1 MHRPHWQFVQPLQ
14 ASRVVTQVRMIG
26 IFDQRPVVDDVAAE
40 QGLGFGFP
48 QADAAGRVAGGVE
61 DFEYAVAQ
69 VEHVAFIDEPCG
81 GCGFDLVFGVAQWA
95 VGVGFEH
102 VVADVCIGQGR
113 CSCGVGEDVGFG
125 RVYQALGELVV
136 PGDVVEVGVAGH
148 GEQRSVGE
156 PGQLLAQ
163 ADHAGAG
170 VDQHVAVTA
179 LNMPEVAAVIRAHQR
194 LVDQADA
201 IGALLYFK
209 PLVTGDD
216 FHGST
221 LRLPGIALS
230 ALGEIVRCGP

>member
-1 MHRPHWQFVQPLQ
+1 MHRPDRQFAQPLQ
-14 ASRVVTQVRMIG
+14 AGSVVIQVRVVGV
-26 IFDQRPVVDDVAAE
+26 FDQRPVVDDVAAE

-48 QADAAGRVAGGVE
+48 EANAAGRVAGGVE

-69 VEHVAFIDEPCG
+69 VEHVAFVDEACS

-102 VVADVCIGQGR
+102 VVADIGIGQGR
-113 CSCGVGEDVGFG
+113 RSCGAGEDVGFG
-125 RVYQALGELVV
+125 WVYQAFGELVM

-148 GEQRSVGE
+148 GEQWPVGE

-163 ADHAGAG
+163 ADHARAG
-170 VDQHVAVTA
+170 VDQHIAVTA
-179 LNMPEVAAVIRAHQR
+179 LYMPEVAAVIRAHPR

-209 PLVTGDD
+209 PLVAGDD

-230 ALGEIVRCGP
+230 ALGEVVRCGP